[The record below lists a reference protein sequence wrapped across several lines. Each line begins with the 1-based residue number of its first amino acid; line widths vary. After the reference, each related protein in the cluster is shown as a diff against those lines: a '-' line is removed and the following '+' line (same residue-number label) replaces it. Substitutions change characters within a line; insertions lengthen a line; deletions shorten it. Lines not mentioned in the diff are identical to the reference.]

1 MEECYF
7 KKSYRVQPV
16 SLLHQ
21 CFSRFLN
28 CTNGAKSRK
37 ASHMSSKLAVLISAE
52 PIAVANMELF
62 SYFLIQ
68 KKLILFIYLLIKRQG
83 R

>member
-1 MEECYF
+1 
-7 KKSYRVQPV
+7 
-16 SLLHQ
+16 
-21 CFSRFLN
+21 
-28 CTNGAKSRK
+28 
-37 ASHMSSKLAVLISAE
+37 MSSKLAVLISAE
-52 PIAVANMELF
+52 PIAAANMELF